1 MWEQIKNFF
10 SWLFGMSSEKSKSPT
25 SIIEEIPEDIPE
37 DASDLGE
44 VEVLEIEEP
53 TAEEVAARREAQTKS
68 RSIIIGEVIDVDES
82 HSSTPEPVRISNP
95 RFFWLLDNGHGR
107 LQKGKR
113 SPLFEDG
120 SQLEEWEFNRDIVR
134 RIIPQLEEAGVQF
147 MNVVPEDEVGSFLR
161 ERVQRANAA
170 SSPVFGTNNR
180 IFVSIH
186 ANALGM
192 GQWMN
197 GAKGL
202 EVWHYPG
209 NLTGKKLAS
218 AFQRAL
224 MAELP
229 TWKDRGIKSHSI
241 GSSRI
246 FYVLRNTAMPAVLTE
261 NGFYTDK
268 DETTLLM
275 KPEIRQKI
283 ANAHVKAI
291 LKIEQ
296 EGYDNIEIY
305 RPNMVIGG

>member
-1 MWEQIKNFF
+1 MWEQIKSFF
-10 SWLFGMSSEKSKSPT
+10 SWLFGLSSDEEENQT
-25 SIIEEIPEDIPE
+25 NIIEEDIPE

-53 TAEEVAARREAQTKS
+53 TAEEMAARREAQAKS

-82 HSSTPEPVRISNP
+82 PAPEPVKITNP

-120 SQLEEWEFNRDIVR
+120 TQLQEWEFNRDIVR

-147 MNVVPEDEVGSFLR
+147 MNVVPEDEVGSFLK
-161 ERVQRANAA
+161 ERVARANAA
-170 SSPVFGTNNR
+170 SSPLFGTNNR
-180 IFVSIH
+180 IFLSIH

-192 GQWMN
+192 GDWVDGAN
-197 GAKGL
+197 GI

-224 MAELP
+224 MTELP
-229 TWKDRGIKSHSI
+229 EWKDRGIKSHSI

-268 DETTLLM
+268 KEATLLK

-283 ANAHVKAI
+283 ADAHVNAI
-291 LKIEQ
+291 LKIEK
-296 EGYDNIEIY
+296 EGYDNIDIY
-305 RPNMVIGG
+305 RPNMVVGG